1 MSERERRTGTGGT
14 GDNVQDDLN
23 EASQGREKKDATK
36 GAVEEE
42 EQTGGSSGGVKD
54 NVGDEQDKTQERS

>member
-23 EASQGREKKDATK
+23 EASQGREKEDATK

-42 EQTGGSSGGVKD
+42 ERTGGGGGVKD
-54 NVGDEQDKTQERS
+54 NVGNDQEKTQERS